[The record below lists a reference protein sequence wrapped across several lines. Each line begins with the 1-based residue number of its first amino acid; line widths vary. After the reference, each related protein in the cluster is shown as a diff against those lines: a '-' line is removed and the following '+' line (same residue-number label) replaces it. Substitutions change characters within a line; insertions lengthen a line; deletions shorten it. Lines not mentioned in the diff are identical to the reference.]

1 MTHNVALVLSSGGA
15 RGISH
20 IGVIEELE
28 KSGYVITSIAGT
40 SMGALV
46 GGMLANGTLPEFTEW
61 LLRITKMDVIKFMDL
76 TMGHGGLV
84 KGEKILKALEEF
96 IGDKN
101 IEDLRIPYSCVA
113 ADLNG
118 REEVVF
124 RKGSLLEAIRAS
136 ISIPTVFQPV
146 IKGNMLLVDGGVL
159 NPLPLDLIHREP
171 GDKLIAVNVNASIPY
186 ISPKLKTV
194 PGEHETYYNK
204 MRVIINERWSGVID
218 QYVEKYRNGN
228 KPKPKQIN
236 LFDVISESINLAQ
249 NKAALIYIE
258 KFAPDIV
265 IETSFKTASAFDF
278 YKSEELIE
286 AGRIACRKALE
297 GVHNLQ
303 VRKQN
308 TL

>member
-1 MTHNVALVLSSGGA
+1 MTQNVALVLSSGSA

-28 KSGYVITSIAGT
+28 KSGYTITSVAGT

-46 GGMLANGTLPEFTEW
+46 GGMLANGTLPAFTDW

-101 IEDLRIPYSCVA
+101 IEDLQMPYSCVA

-118 REEVVF
+118 RKEVVF
-124 RKGSLLEAIRAS
+124 RKGSLLDAIRAS

-159 NPLPLDLIHREP
+159 NPLPLDLIQRES
-171 GDKLIAVNVNASIPY
+171 GDILVAVNVNASIPY
-186 ISPKLKTV
+186 TSPKLKTE
-194 PGEHETYYNK
+194 PSQHESYYDK
-204 MRVIINERWSGVID
+204 MRVMINERWSGVID
-218 QYVEKYRNGN
+218 QYVEKYRNGS
-228 KPKPKQIN
+228 KPKTKQIN

-258 KFAPDIV
+258 KYTPEIV

-297 GVHNLQ
+297 GVKIL
-303 VRKQN
+303 
-308 TL
+308 